1 MGTPP
6 PPTKR
11 PAPETRRPGAS
22 ATDESREPGVQA
34 RRRPRPYHLLVGK
47 LFLLFT
53 ILPVLDLW
61 LLLRIGGAIGF
72 WPAVALVIGTGLLG
86 AALARTEGFRVLRS
100 WQTALA
106 EGRLP
111 EEGVLSG
118 VLVLVGAALLVT
130 PGVITDVVGLLLL
143 FPPVRRLVAATLRRR
158 LAGQVA
164 AGRVRVM
171 RFGGAPY
178 RPASRPEPEDVI
190 VDVTPRRD
198 SLPD

>member
-1 MGTPP
+1 
-6 PPTKR
+6 
-11 PAPETRRPGAS
+11 
-22 ATDESREPGVQA
+22 
-34 RRRPRPYHLLVGK
+34 VGK

-106 EGRLP
+106 AGRLP

-130 PGVITDVVGLLLL
+130 PGVITDAVGLLLL
-143 FPPVRRLVAATLRRR
+143 LPPVRKLVAAALRRR

-171 RFGGAPY
+171 RFGGP
-178 RPASRPEPEDVI
+178 PAGPDRAQDVV

-198 SLPD
+198 TLPD